1 MVSAAETGR
10 FHGELRK
17 GLINNMKKI
26 AFLLA
31 AVMMVTLLCPFAVSA
46 ELQTEGVVPSY
57 IVSSEDGTQGDKV
70 TVKVGIRNNPGVIAL
85 ECLIFFD
92 EEVLELVSVKDTK
105 LLNEWVEP
113 AAEKTS
119 PYALFWMDA
128 LTTENNE
135 SNGVIVELVFKVKK
149 DAHAGQ
155 TEIRVEPHDACA
167 ADGMDLYDVTF
178 EEGSAMLNIT
188 PRSTF
193 ALSSTAIVILCS
205 VIAAVVCLAL
215 VVTVVVL
222 QKKKKKKADAAD
234 KTVAEEKTAGE
245 NESEA
250 E

>member
-1 MVSAAETGR
+1 M
-10 FHGELRK
+10 FDD
-17 GLINNMKKI
+17 MKKI
-26 AFLLA
+26 AFFLA
-31 AVMMVTLLCPFAVSA
+31 AVLMVSLLCPFAVSA
-46 ELQTEGVVPSY
+46 EQQTEGLVPSY

-92 EEVLELVSVKDTK
+92 EEALELVSVKDTK

-135 SNGVIVELVFKVKK
+135 ANGVIAELVFKVKK

-167 ADGMDLYDVTF
+167 ADGMDLYDVAF

-193 ALSSTAIVILCS
+193 ALSSAAIVILCS
-205 VIAAVVCLAL
+205 VIAVVVCLAL
-215 VVTVVVL
+215 VIAVVFL
-222 QKKKKKKADAAD
+222 QKKKKKVSA
-234 KTVAEEKTAGE
+234 AEEKE
-245 NESEA
+245 
-250 E
+250 